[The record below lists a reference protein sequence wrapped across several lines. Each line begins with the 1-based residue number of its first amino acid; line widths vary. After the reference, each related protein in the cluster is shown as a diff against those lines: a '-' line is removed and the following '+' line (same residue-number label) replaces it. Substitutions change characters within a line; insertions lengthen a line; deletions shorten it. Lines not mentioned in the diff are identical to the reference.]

1 MDASSHFSATAVC
14 LEHRRETRSQSIHRP
29 CPKPVRRACPEPIR
43 RDGWTIPRQA
53 RFLKVLAATRSVTK
67 AARVV
72 RMSRE
77 SAHRLRQ
84 RDPNGLFAIMWALCV
99 APPLTARDLAAVDQ
113 RHRLA
118 MALAAVPLA
127 DRPVMASETKSTA

>member
-1 MDASSHFSATAVC
+1 MDHSHAPAKSASRYHLA
-14 LEHRRETRSQSIHRP
+14 RP
-29 CPKPVRRACPEPIR
+29 EPCRKARAKPVR
-43 RDGWTIPRQA
+43 RDGWTVPRQA
-53 RFLKVLAATRSVTK
+53 QFLKILAATRSVTK

-84 RDPNGLFAIMWALCV
+84 RDRHGLFAVMWALCV
-99 APPLTARDLAAVDQ
+99 AQPLTARDLVAVDQ

-118 MALAAVPLA
+118 MALAGMPLA
-127 DRPVMASETKSTA
+127 DRPIMASRTKSTA

>member
-1 MDASSHFSATAVC
+1 MDDRASSPP
-14 LEHRRETRSQSIHRP
+14 RIRI
-29 CPKPVRRACPEPIR
+29 ACPERCR
-43 RDGWTIPRQA
+43 RDGWTIARQA
-53 RFLKVLAATRSVTK
+53 QFLKILAATRSVTK

-84 RDPNGLFAIMWALCV
+84 RDRHGLFAVMWGLCV
-99 APPLTARDLAAVDQ
+99 AQPLTARDLVAVDQ